1 MGDHP
6 LPHRKYFGTD
16 GIRGQ
21 VGGNLMNARRVLK
34 LGWAT
39 GMALPAHP
47 TKRRRE
53 VLIGKDTRVS
63 GYLFESSLE
72 AGLVSAG
79 VNVLML
85 GPLPT
90 PGVAYLT
97 RAFRASAG
105 IVISASHNSFEDNG
119 LKFFNSEG
127 FKMGDALENSIE
139 ALMSEDQATVS
150 SGQLGRV
157 RRVDDAGG
165 RYVEFCKSTFPRG
178 LNLAGL
184 RVVVDTANGA
194 AYKVASLVFS
204 ELGAEVISIG
214 NNPNGHNINEDC
226 GTENIQVLR
235 SQVPKHKAH
244 AGIALDG
251 DGDRLLMVDAQGGV
265 LDGDALLYIL
275 VRQRQLNK
283 TEIKGVVGTQM
294 SNLGLER
301 AITSAGLEFF
311 RAEVGDRHVAKAL
324 NERDWPLGGEP
335 SGHIICSDY
344 STTGDGIISALQV
357 LRHMKEQ
364 GKSLEELRS
373 GMIRYPQN
381 IVNVK
386 MVKGFELDG
395 NLEVE
400 RLIDRVNSSLDD
412 KGRIL
417 LRRSGTEEVVRI
429 MVEGRAAKQVEEVS
443 KELSVELAKIMS
455 NSRRKASKDS
465 VAL

>member
-1 MGDHP
+1 MSQ
-6 LPHRKYFGTD
+6 RKLFGTD

-21 VGGNLMNARRVLK
+21 VGGNLMNARQVLK

-63 GYLFESSLE
+63 GYLFEAALE

-79 VNVLML
+79 INVLML

-105 IVISASHNSFEDNG
+105 IIISASHNAFEDNG
-119 LKFFNSEG
+119 LKFFNSDG

-139 ALMSEDQATVS
+139 ALMSEDQATVPS
-150 SGQLGRV
+150 RQLGSV
-157 RRVDDAGG
+157 RRVDDASG

-184 RVVVDTANGA
+184 RVVVDAANGA
-194 AYKVASLVFS
+194 AYKVAGLVFS
-204 ELGAEVISIG
+204 ELGAEVIGIG
-214 NNPNGHNINEDC
+214 NSPNGRNINEDC
-226 GTENIQVLR
+226 GTENIQILR
-235 SQVPKHKAH
+235 SQVLRHKAH

-251 DGDRLLMVDAQGGV
+251 DGDRLLMVDAQGGI

-283 TEIKGVVGTQM
+283 IEIKGIVGTQM

-301 AITSAGLEFF
+301 AITAAGLEFF
-311 RAEVGDRHVAKAL
+311 RADVGDRHVVKAMK
-324 NERDWPLGGEP
+324 ERNWPIGGEP

-344 STTGDGIISALQV
+344 STTGDGVIGALQV

-373 GMIRYPQN
+373 GMVRYPQN

-395 NLEVE
+395 NPEVE
-400 RLIDRVNSSLDD
+400 CLIGRVNGSLDEES
-412 KGRIL
+412 RVF

-429 MVEGRAAKQVEEVS
+429 MVEGRVAKQVEEAS
-443 KELSVELAKIMS
+443 KMLSVELAKIMS
-455 NSRRKASKDS
+455 NSRSKARRAS
-465 VAL
+465 VPL

>member
-1 MGDHP
+1 MSQ
-6 LPHRKYFGTD
+6 REYFGTD

-21 VGGNLMNARRVLK
+21 VGGNVMNARRVLK

-47 TKRRRE
+47 TKGRRE

-63 GYLFESSLE
+63 GYLFEAALE

-105 IVISASHNSFEDNG
+105 IVISASHNAFEDNG

-139 ALMSEDQATVS
+139 ALMSEDQATVP
-150 SGQLGRV
+150 SGQLGRA
-157 RRVDDAGG
+157 RRVDDASG
-165 RYVEFCKSTFPRG
+165 RYIEFCKSTLPRG
-178 LNLAGL
+178 LNLAGMRL
-184 RVVVDTANGA
+184 VVDAANGA
-194 AYKVASLVFS
+194 AYKVAGSVFS

-214 NNPNGHNINEDC
+214 NNPNGRNINEDC

-235 SQVPKHKAH
+235 TQVLKHKAQ

-251 DGDRLLMVDAQGGV
+251 DGDRLLMVDAQGGI
-265 LDGDALLYIL
+265 LDGDVLLYIL

-283 TEIKGVVGTQM
+283 IDIKGVVGTQM
-294 SNLGLER
+294 SNLGLEL

-311 RAEVGDRHVAKAL
+311 RADVGDRYVVKAL

-344 STTGDGIISALQV
+344 STTGDGIVAALQV

-386 MVKGFELDG
+386 MVKGFKLDG
-395 NLEVE
+395 NPEVK
-400 RLIDRVNSSLDD
+400 RLIERVNDSLDETS
-412 KGRIL
+412 RIL

-429 MVEGRAAKQVEEVS
+429 MVEGRAAKQVEEAS
-443 KELSVELAKIMS
+443 KVLSVELAKIMA
-455 NSRRKASKDS
+455 NSRREASTVS
-465 VAL
+465 IPL

>member
-1 MGDHP
+1 MS
-6 LPHRKYFGTD
+6 HRKYFGTD
-16 GIRGQ
+16 GIRGP
-21 VGGNLMNARRVLK
+21 VGGNIMNARRVLK

-39 GMALPAHP
+39 GMALPAP
-47 TKRRRE
+47 PPERRRE

-63 GYLFESSLE
+63 GYLFEAALE

-105 IVISASHNSFEDNG
+105 IVISASHNSFKDNG

-139 ALMSEDQATVS
+139 ALMSEDQATVPS
-150 SGQLGRV
+150 EQLGSA
-157 RRVDDAGG
+157 RRIDDASG

-178 LNLAGL
+178 LNLTGI
-184 RVVVDTANGA
+184 RVVIDAANGA
-194 AYKVASLVFS
+194 AYKTAGPVFS

-214 NNPNGHNINEDC
+214 NSPNGHNINEDS

-235 SQVPKHKAH
+235 SQVLKHKAD
-244 AGIALDG
+244 AGVALDG
-251 DGDRLLMVDAQGGV
+251 DGDRLLMVDAQGGI
-265 LDGDALLYIL
+265 LDGDVLLYIL
-275 VRQRQLNK
+275 LRQHQMDK
-283 TEIKGVVGTQM
+283 SGIKGIVGTTM
-294 SNLGLER
+294 SNLGLEK
-301 AITSAGLEFF
+301 AVISAGLEFF
-311 RAEVGDRHVAKAL
+311 RADVGDRHVVRAL
-324 NERDWPLGGEP
+324 HERSWPLGGEP
-335 SGHIICSDY
+335 SGHIICSNY
-344 STTGDGIISALQV
+344 STTGDGMVGALQV

-395 NLEVE
+395 NPEVK

-412 KGRIL
+412 DGRVL
-417 LRRSGTEEVVRI
+417 LRRSGTEEVVRV

-443 KELSVELAKIMS
+443 KMLSVELAKIMAD
-455 NSRRKASKDS
+455 SRRKVRRAS